1 MSLPPSS
8 QDFPADSSLSQPPIQ
23 KHSFI
28 PPLPDPMQTEL
39 SGEAVSTAP
48 NATSQR
54 QTRMIVLL
62 FSWIGVICVLVLLIL
77 WPEGKAQSESGE
89 ENGLVAAPISTQQ
102 GNFAGGAATPTPS
115 PSSSSIRENK
125 IPLPSLVGMRASEA
139 QGLLESYGLTNITF
153 GSESGEKPNEDLS
166 GWKVVKMTPREG
178 EYVSRGQSVMLL
190 VEKIVPREFEKALAK
205 AENYSSYLHLS
216 KQRIYDQLVSH
227 AEEFSPEAAQYAV
240 DHVKSDWKANALAK
254 AKSYENSMNMS
265 NEAIRRQLVSE
276 YGEQFTAEEAD
287 YAVSHLGD

>member
-28 PPLPDPMQTEL
+28 PSLPDPMQTEL
-39 SGEAVSTAP
+39 SGEAVSTAS
-48 NATSQR
+48 NTTSQR
-54 QTRMIVLL
+54 QTRMKVLF

-77 WPEGKAQSESGE
+77 WPEGKAQSELGNESGFA
-89 ENGLVAAPISTQQ
+89 AAPAPTQQ
-102 GNFAGGAATPTPS
+102 GNFAEGAVTPTPS
-115 PSSSSIRENK
+115 PSSSSIQENK
-125 IPLPSLVGMRASEA
+125 IRLPSLVGMRASEA
-139 QGLLESYGLTNITF
+139 QGLLESYGFINITF
-153 GSESGEKPNEDLS
+153 GSESGEKPDEDLS
-166 GWKVVKMTPREG
+166 SWKVVKTTPRGG
-178 EYVSRGQSVMLL
+178 EFVPRRQSVMLL

-205 AENYSSYLHLS
+205 AESYSSNLHMS
-216 KQRIYDQLVSH
+216 KRGIYDQLVSH
-227 AEEFSPEAAQYAV
+227 AEQFSPEAAQYAV

-254 AKSYENSMNMS
+254 AKSYEKSMNMS
-265 NEAIRRQLVSE
+265 NKAIREQLVSE